1 MEELKIKITE
11 NKLAIGKMH
20 VALPNGMFFD
30 GNNCDDNMISFCSAP
45 YSDEPARREI
55 SVRSKPHPD
64 APTSITIEHIN
75 SCKWDRVAN
84 DSFCEMEYSSTGF
97 PVVTNGIPGIAYYA
111 YESPG
116 RALTEE
122 EEKLNELL
130 VKAGEPQSMLIKV
143 RPYGTLAYCA
153 SYGLGSEEDDL
164 LDEEFQGGKELLCIS
179 VFWTITDSVPSND
192 YVERINEL
200 LKDKVVVEMLN
211 SIERV

>member
-45 YSDEPARREI
+45 YS
-55 SVRSKPHPD
+55 D

-130 VKAGEPQSMLIKV
+130 VKEGEPQSMLIKV

-153 SYGLGSEEDDL
+153 SYGLDSEEDDDL

-211 SIERV
+211 SMERV